1 MKENF
6 RGIKNVVMVNVLEGD
21 GKEEP
26 FREVHYIFDMEQHG
40 GCYGGFVGKIDIN
53 NNTSKEAEKAKL
65 N

>member
-6 RGIKNVVMVNVLEGD
+6 RGIKNVVMINVLEGN
-21 GKEEP
+21 GKDTP

-53 NNTSKEAEKAKL
+53 DTASSEKTKQI
-65 N
+65 

>member
-1 MKENF
+1 
-6 RGIKNVVMVNVLEGD
+6 MVNVLEGD